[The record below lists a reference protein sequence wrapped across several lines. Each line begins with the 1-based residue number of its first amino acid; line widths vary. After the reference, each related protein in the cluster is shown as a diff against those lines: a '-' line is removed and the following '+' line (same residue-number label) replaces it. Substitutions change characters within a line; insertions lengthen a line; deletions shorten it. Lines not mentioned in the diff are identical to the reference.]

1 MLQFFYNTRGGKV
14 RALQNHNQFVFVY
27 CVDAMKGVVKKPKPN
42 FSFQTGVLFADNRSK
57 SNLIFCFNDMD
68 YSHYTMNKII
78 WWL

>member
-27 CVDAMKGVVKKPKPN
+27 CVDAMKCAVKKTKPI
-42 FSFQTGVLFADNRSK
+42 SFQTGVLSADKRSK
-57 SNLIFCFNDMD
+57 RNLIFCFNDMD